1 METRYSKAAWRPL
14 GTPTDEPSIGTPR
27 VFIIH
32 TMSGYLMGTDAYFR
46 ANGYGGT
53 ESHFGIGG
61 NYDRP
66 DLDGAV
72 IQWQLLDRQADA
84 QFAGNAYATSV
95 ETSDGAKINVRWSAK
110 QMEAIIQLGV
120 WWCKQTGN
128 PAVLVKSP
136 NGKGFGYHSQF
147 PSWNQNAHACPGSVR
162 LIQYKNEVIPEI
174 ARRLEG
180 NEDMASKEEIFD
192 AVWKQDRLPAL
203 DGDPSGKN
211 PNWFPGNAL
220 KEIWQDGKED
230 LSEVKALRKEV
241 AELAKAVAALK
252 PVEPPV

>member
-14 GTPTDEPSIGTPR
+14 GDPKDEPVIGTPR

-72 IQWQLLDRQADA
+72 IQWQLLNRQADA

-95 ETSDGAKINVRWSAK
+95 ETSDGAKINVRWSPK
-110 QMEAIIQLGV
+110 QMESIITLGV
-120 WWCKQTGN
+120 WWCKQTGR
-128 PAVLVKSP
+128 PARLVNSP
-136 NGKGFGYHSQF
+136 EESGFGYHSQF
-147 PSWNQNAHACPGSVR
+147 SAWNQNAHACPGSVR
-162 LIQYKNEVIPEI
+162 LVQYKTEVIPEI
-174 ARRLEG
+174 ARRLAGGE
-180 NEDMASKEEIFD
+180 EDMDANQIFD
-192 AVWKQDRLPAL
+192 AVWKKDRMKAL
-203 DGDPSGKN
+203 DGNPSGTN
-211 PNWFPGNAL
+211 ENWIPENAM
-220 KEIWQDGKED
+220 KEFWQEFKD
-230 LSEVKALRKEV
+230 LRKEN
-241 AELAKAVAALK
+241 AENKALLQEILAKLNQ
-252 PVEPPV
+252 PPV